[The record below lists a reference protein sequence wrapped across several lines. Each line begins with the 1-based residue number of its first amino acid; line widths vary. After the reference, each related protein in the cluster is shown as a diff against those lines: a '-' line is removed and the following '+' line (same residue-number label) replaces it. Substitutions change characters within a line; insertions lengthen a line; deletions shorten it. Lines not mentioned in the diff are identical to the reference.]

1 MSTRGS
7 HTNHINTFDIVFFLP
22 YFTLFLKKTIEI
34 IFRQRH
40 MSYLIFVFSADYHFL
55 CSIMIFS
62 FPLLL
67 IVTTMLIYLVAD
79 SFVIECRII
88 AMSVSTILG

>member
-1 MSTRGS
+1 
-7 HTNHINTFDIVFFLP
+7 
-22 YFTLFLKKTIEI
+22 
-34 IFRQRH
+34 
-40 MSYLIFVFSADYHFL
+40 
-55 CSIMIFS
+55 MIFS